1 MANDNDL
8 DLDQGTIEELIK
20 IATDPSY
27 DDGDFGVLGQGIQGL
42 PKGGPVLQPSF
53 QQGGMV
59 QGQQQPPPRGGVPLG
74 PGIPGATVGA
84 QVGVAARQAGAQPGQ
99 GPQITPQQMEAEVQR
114 LISERPQELLR
125 VKQAFEQ
132 GLANGEIT
140 MEELNLAGQLATA
153 AAQNPQL
160 WPQLRRFAIQK
171 GLAEENEIQQEYDQ
185 GLVFGVLLAVKAVQ
199 GGGPQ
204 AQGQPPQAV
213 GGASQAQ
220 GQPPQVVLRTG
231 GAVPN
236 SRNKD
241 GSVAI
246 TAHDGEFVI
255 PKHVVREK
263 GTDFFNKLIEPKDAK
278 TA

>member
-1 MANDNDL
+1 MANANDL

-59 QGQQQPPPRGGVPLG
+59 QGQQQPLPPQTAGVSPAG
-74 PGIPGATVGA
+74 NNTPIPA
-84 QVGVAARQAGAQPGQ
+84 QQLDAEAQRVISQAPEKFLELKQAVEQAVAA
-99 GPQITPQQMEAEVQR
+99 
-114 LISERPQELLR
+114 
-125 VKQAFEQ
+125 
-132 GLANGEIT
+132 GEIT

-160 WPQLRRFAIQK
+160 WPQLRQFAIQK
-171 GLAEENEIQQEYDQ
+171 GLAGENELPQEYDQ
-185 GLVFGVLLAVKAVQ
+185 ELVFSLILAVKAIQ

-213 GGASQAQ
+213 GGAPQAQ
-220 GQPPQVVLRTG
+220 GQAPQAALRTG

-236 SRNKD
+236 SRNAD
-241 GSVAI
+241 GSVTI
-246 TAHDGEFVI
+246 TAHDGETVMHRGVSI
-255 PKHVVREK
+255 AE
-263 GTDFFNKLIEPKDAK
+263 GMNKLNALNDKYELDGSLKVKDAK

>member
-8 DLDQGTIEELIK
+8 DLDQDTIDELVR
-20 IATDPSY
+20 IATDPSF

-42 PKGGPVLQPSF
+42 PQGGPVLQPQF

-59 QGQQQPPPRGGVPLG
+59 QGQQQPLPPQAAGVNPAG
-74 PGIPGATVGA
+74 NSTPIPA
-84 QVGVAARQAGAQPGQ
+84 QQLDAEAQRVISQAPEKFLELKQAVEQAVAA
-99 GPQITPQQMEAEVQR
+99 
-114 LISERPQELLR
+114 
-125 VKQAFEQ
+125 
-132 GLANGEIT
+132 GEIT

-160 WPQLRRFAIQK
+160 WPQLRQFAIQK
-171 GLAEENEIQQEYDQ
+171 GLAEENELPQEYDQ
-185 GLVFGVLLAVKAVQ
+185 GLVFALILAVKAIQ

-213 GGASQAQ
+213 GGAPQAA
-220 GQPPQVVLRTG
+220 LRTG

-236 SRNKD
+236 SRNND
-241 GSVAI
+241 GTVAI

-255 PKHVVREK
+255 PQHVVLEK

-278 TA
+278 NT

>member
-8 DLDQGTIEELIK
+8 DLSQDTIDDLVR
-20 IATDPSY
+20 IATDPSF
-27 DDGDFGVLGQGIQGL
+27 DDGDFGVLGQGVQGL
-42 PKGGPVLQPSF
+42 PPGGPVLQPQF
-53 QQGGMV
+53 QQGG
-59 QGQQQPPPRGGVPLG
+59 
-74 PGIPGATVGA
+74 AVGA
-84 QVGVAARQAGAQPGQ
+84 V
-99 GPQITPQQMEAEVQR
+99 PQQSLPPQAAGVNPAGNNTPIPAQQLDVEAQR
-114 LISERPQELLR
+114 AISRAPEKFLQI
-125 VKQAFEQ
+125 KQIIEKAV
-132 GLANGEIT
+132 ANGEIT

-160 WPQLRRFAIQK
+160 WPQLRQFAIQK
-171 GLAEENEIQQEYDQ
+171 GLAEENELPQEYDQ
-185 GLVFGVLLAVKAVQ
+185 GLVFTLILAVKAIQ

-213 GGASQAQ
+213 GGAPQMQ
-220 GQPPQVVLRTG
+220 GQAPVAGLRQG

-236 SRNKD
+236 SRNRD

-255 PKHVVREK
+255 PERVVREK
-263 GTDFFNKLIEPKDAK
+263 GTDFFEKLIEPKNAK

>member
-1 MANDNDL
+1 LEGVNVANDNDL
-8 DLDQGTIEELIK
+8 DFDQNTIAELVR
-20 IATDPSY
+20 IATDSSY
-27 DDGDFGVLGQGIQGL
+27 DDGDSGVLNQGVQGL
-42 PKGGPVLQPSF
+42 PEGGPVLQPLF

-59 QGQQQPPPRGGVPLG
+59 QGQQQPLPPRAAGVNPAG
-74 PGIPGATVGA
+74 NNTPIPA
-84 QVGVAARQAGAQPGQ
+84 QQLDAEAQR
-99 GPQITPQQMEAEVQR
+99 V
-114 LISERPQELLR
+114 ISRAPEKFLE
-125 VKQAFEQ
+125 VKQIVEQ
-132 GLANGEIT
+132 AVANGEVT

-171 GLAEENEIQQEYDQ
+171 GLAEENELPQEYDQ
-185 GLVFGVLLAVKAVQ
+185 GLVFALILAVKAVQ

-213 GGASQAQ
+213 GGAPQAQ
-220 GQPPQVVLRTG
+220 GQPPQAVGGAPQAQGQAPQVVLRTG

-236 SRNKD
+236 SRNQD

-255 PKHVVREK
+255 PEHVVREK
-263 GTDFFNKLIEPKDAK
+263 GTDFFNKLIEPKDA
-278 TA
+278 